1 MSQVLEEIRD
11 AYRRMGIEVDGI
23 ATYGTYYRL
32 RCGRCGAPLG
42 SVGDKLLPGM
52 ARQIVD
58 EQFELYARG
67 LLGCKCGYQAECAH
81 LIDPPRAQTAAGRS
95 LA

>member
-1 MSQVLEEIRD
+1 MTQILDEIRA
-11 AYRRMGIEVDGI
+11 AYGRMGIEVEGI

-42 SVGDKLLPGM
+42 SIGDRLLPGM
-52 ARQIVD
+52 PEQIVE

-67 LLGCKCGYQAECAH
+67 QLGCKCAYQAERAH
-81 LIDPPRAQTAAGRS
+81 VINPQRAQAAGRR

>member
-1 MSQVLEEIRD
+1 MSQILDEIRN
-11 AYRRMGIEVDGI
+11 AYGRIGIEVEGI

-42 SVGDKLLPGM
+42 SVGDKLLPGI

-58 EQFELYARG
+58 EQFELYVRG
-67 LLGCKCGYQAECAH
+67 LLGCKCGYQAERARS
-81 LIDPPRAQTAAGRS
+81 IDAQRALAANRRR
-95 LA
+95 A

>member
-1 MSQVLEEIRD
+1 VKARLGLLAMDQMLDEIRD
-11 AYRRMGIEVDGI
+11 AYRRIGIEVEGI

-52 ARQIVD
+52 ARQIVA
-58 EQFELYARG
+58 EQIELYAQR
-67 LLGCKCGYQAECAH
+67 LIGCKCGHQAERARS
-81 LIDPPRAQTAAGRS
+81 IDS
-95 LA
+95 

>member
-1 MSQVLEEIRD
+1 MSQILDEIRN
-11 AYRRMGIEVDGI
+11 AYGRIGIEVEGI

-42 SVGDKLLPGM
+42 IIGDKLMPGIAGQM
-52 ARQIVD
+52 VD

-67 LLGCKCGYQAECAH
+67 LLGCKCGYQAERARST
-81 LIDPPRAQTAAGRS
+81 DPQRAQAAGHR